1 MGYPMSDEERDLQTR
16 ARDLMNSEFIPYEV
30 EAEMN
35 RGELPDDV
43 IERQRK
49 AAAHAGLH
57 AINMPRE
64 LGGGGFTTFEQTLVQ
79 EQVGR
84 VTNGLAW
91 IIKTPAAWL
100 PEVATADQIERYV
113 KPTIRGER
121 QECYAITEENAG
133 SDVGAI
139 QATARRDGDDYV
151 LNGVKWHVT
160 SHNVADY
167 IFFQARITEG
177 PNAGKTALFIIDMD
191 TPGVHVVRTPR
202 YSHTMR
208 FHHAEM
214 SFTDVRVPV
223 ANLVGSEDDGM
234 AYAYAWFRY
243 ERLMIGARCCG
254 AAERLIDEATAFARE
269 RVQFGRPIYDNQA
282 IQFMLA
288 DSLTE
293 LWAARLMTYETARGI
308 DRGEDLK
315 VQHGHCSMVKL
326 YASEMANR
334 VADRSVQI
342 FGGRGYMRE
351 NVAERLFRELR
362 VERIWEGT
370 SEIQRAILADQLAKR
385 GAAALAG

>member
-121 QECYAITEENAG
+121 QECFTVNLPVLRKWQRFPPMDRRRNHVPGELLGELVPQHAG
-133 SDVGAI
+133 I
-139 QATARRDGDDYV
+139 
-151 LNGVKWHVT
+151 
-160 SHNVADY
+160 
-167 IFFQARITEG
+167 
-177 PNAGKTALFIIDMD
+177 
-191 TPGVHVVRTPR
+191 
-202 YSHTMR
+202 
-208 FHHAEM
+208 
-214 SFTDVRVPV
+214 
-223 ANLVGSEDDGM
+223 
-234 AYAYAWFRY
+234 
-243 ERLMIGARCCG
+243 
-254 AAERLIDEATAFARE
+254 
-269 RVQFGRPIYDNQA
+269 
-282 IQFMLA
+282 
-288 DSLTE
+288 
-293 LWAARLMTYETARGI
+293 RGTI
-308 DRGEDLK
+308 
-315 VQHGHCSMVKL
+315 
-326 YASEMANR
+326 A
-334 VADRSVQI
+334 
-342 FGGRGYMRE
+342 
-351 NVAERLFRELR
+351 
-362 VERIWEGT
+362 
-370 SEIQRAILADQLAKR
+370 
-385 GAAALAG
+385 